1 MSKRKY
7 RKQAEAAARVIFGV
21 CAFFAVLAVGAIF
34 LYMLVNGIP
43 AIRHLGL
50 KNILFG
56 TVWKPVAENPEY
68 GILYIILTS
77 LLGTVLAALA
87 GVPIGVLTAVY
98 LAEVAEP
105 GRAVLVRDAVE
116 VLAGIPSVIYGLL
129 GVYLLG
135 PAMYR
140 LERKIFAGSR
150 THQFTG
156 GANLLSAVLVLAV
169 MILPTVIHV
178 SESSIR
184 GVPREI
190 REASMALGASRIQ
203 TIFRSVLPS
212 ARPGIVTAAVLG
224 ARFCVHKTEGNFNN
238 DIGVPLTLLR
248 LEAQHEVCVVELGM
262 DHAGEID
269 NLARLVEPDM
279 ALITNIGDAHIENL
293 GSRENIFKAKC
304 EIFPH
309 LKRDGLAVLNGDDP
323 LLASLEG
330 TLAQRTVFVG
340 EGEGLDYTARDLSS
354 DGAGHLFCRVKT
366 PRSQFEANIP
376 ALGSHMIYPTLMAA
390 AVAEAL
396 GMAPDE
402 IIRGIGAFL
411 PTKMRMNIVRCKGDI
426 VILNDAYNANPQS
439 MRRAGG
445 RPGPPEG
452 GGGGRYEGAGPRLR
466 AVPPG
471 GGGLL
476 RPVRGGP
483 AHRHWGAGP
492 VHGRGRPG
500 GGAGPGGLLPHPGR
514 GQKRPVP
521 GGAGGGH
528 YPGKGV
534 PVHGV

>member
-1 MSKRKY
+1 M
-7 RKQAEAAARVIFGV
+7 QALTLRQLLEA
-21 CAFFAVLAVGAIF
+21 
-34 LYMLVNGIP
+34 VNG
-43 AIRHLGL
+43 
-50 KNILFG
+50 
-56 TVWKPVAENPEY
+56 T
-68 GILYIILTS
+68 
-77 LLGTVLAALA
+77 LLGDFDDLDAQAVQVSTDSRNITPGCLFIPLEGERFDGHSFIQAALEA
-87 GVPIGVLTAVY
+87 GGCLTARERESY
-98 LAEVAEP
+98 LP
-105 GRAVLVRDAVE
+105 GRFYIKVRSTQRALWELARYYKKLFPIPFIAVT
-116 VLAGIPSVIYGLL
+116 GSVGKTTTKD
-129 GVYLLG
+129 
-135 PAMYR
+135 M
-140 LERKIFAGSR
+140 
-150 THQFTG
+150 
-156 GANLLSAVLVLAV
+156 
-169 MILPTVIHV
+169 
-178 SESSIR
+178 
-184 GVPREI
+184 
-190 REASMALGASRIQ
+190 
-203 TIFRSVLPS
+203 
-212 ARPGIVTAAVLG
+212 TAAVLG

-439 MRRAGG
+439 MRAAAAVLGDAQGRRKVAVVGDMKELGPGSEQFHRAVGGYFAQSGADRLIAIGELARFMAEGAQEAGLAQADYFPTLDAARNALSREVRAGVTILVKAS
-445 RPGPPEG
+445 RSMAFEKIVDF
-452 GGGGRYEGAGPRLR
+452 LLTN
-466 AVPPG
+466 VP
-471 GGGLL
+471 
-476 RPVRGGP
+476 
-483 AHRHWGAGP
+483 
-492 VHGRGRPG
+492 
-500 GGAGPGGLLPHPGR
+500 
-514 GQKRPVP
+514 Q
-521 GGAGGGH
+521 
-528 YPGKGV
+528 
-534 PVHGV
+534 

>member
-1 MSKRKY
+1 M
-7 RKQAEAAARVIFGV
+7 QALTLRQLLEA
-21 CAFFAVLAVGAIF
+21 
-34 LYMLVNGIP
+34 VNG
-43 AIRHLGL
+43 
-50 KNILFG
+50 
-56 TVWKPVAENPEY
+56 T
-68 GILYIILTS
+68 
-77 LLGTVLAALA
+77 LLGDFDDLDAQAVQVSTDSRNITPGCLFIPLEGERFDGHSFIQAALEA
-87 GVPIGVLTAVY
+87 GAAGCLTARERESY
-98 LAEVAEP
+98 LP
-105 GRAVLVRDAVE
+105 GRFYIKVRSTQRALWELARYYKKLFPIPFIAVT
-116 VLAGIPSVIYGLL
+116 GSVGKTTTKD
-129 GVYLLG
+129 
-135 PAMYR
+135 M
-140 LERKIFAGSR
+140 
-150 THQFTG
+150 
-156 GANLLSAVLVLAV
+156 
-169 MILPTVIHV
+169 
-178 SESSIR
+178 
-184 GVPREI
+184 
-190 REASMALGASRIQ
+190 
-203 TIFRSVLPS
+203 
-212 ARPGIVTAAVLG
+212 TAAVLG

-439 MRRAGG
+439 MRAAAAVLGDAQGRRKVAVVGDMKELGPGSEQFHRAVGGYFAQSGADRLIAIGELARFMAEGAQEAGLDQADYFPTLDAARNALSREVRAGVTILVKAS
-445 RPGPPEG
+445 RSMAFEKIVDF
-452 GGGGRYEGAGPRLR
+452 LLTN
-466 AVPPG
+466 VP
-471 GGGLL
+471 
-476 RPVRGGP
+476 
-483 AHRHWGAGP
+483 
-492 VHGRGRPG
+492 
-500 GGAGPGGLLPHPGR
+500 
-514 GQKRPVP
+514 Q
-521 GGAGGGH
+521 
-528 YPGKGV
+528 
-534 PVHGV
+534 

>member
-1 MSKRKY
+1 M
-7 RKQAEAAARVIFGV
+7 QALTLRQLLEA
-21 CAFFAVLAVGAIF
+21 
-34 LYMLVNGIP
+34 VNG
-43 AIRHLGL
+43 
-50 KNILFG
+50 
-56 TVWKPVAENPEY
+56 T
-68 GILYIILTS
+68 
-77 LLGTVLAALA
+77 LLGDFDDLDAQAVQVSTDSRNITPGCLFIPLEGERFDGHSFIQAALEA
-87 GVPIGVLTAVY
+87 GAAGCLTARERESY
-98 LAEVAEP
+98 LP
-105 GRAVLVRDAVE
+105 GRFYIKVRSTQRALWELARYYKKLFPIPFIAVT
-116 VLAGIPSVIYGLL
+116 GSVGKTTTKD
-129 GVYLLG
+129 
-135 PAMYR
+135 M
-140 LERKIFAGSR
+140 
-150 THQFTG
+150 
-156 GANLLSAVLVLAV
+156 
-169 MILPTVIHV
+169 
-178 SESSIR
+178 
-184 GVPREI
+184 
-190 REASMALGASRIQ
+190 
-203 TIFRSVLPS
+203 
-212 ARPGIVTAAVLG
+212 TAAVLG

-439 MRRAGG
+439 MRAAAAVLGDAQGRRKVAVVGDMKELGPGSEQFHRAVGGYFAQAGTDRLIAVGDLARFMAEGARDAGLGQADWFPTLDAARNALSREVRAGVTILVKAS
-445 RPGPPEG
+445 RSMAFEKIVDF
-452 GGGGRYEGAGPRLR
+452 LLTN
-466 AVPPG
+466 VP
-471 GGGLL
+471 
-476 RPVRGGP
+476 
-483 AHRHWGAGP
+483 
-492 VHGRGRPG
+492 
-500 GGAGPGGLLPHPGR
+500 
-514 GQKRPVP
+514 Q
-521 GGAGGGH
+521 
-528 YPGKGV
+528 
-534 PVHGV
+534 

>member
-1 MSKRKY
+1 M
-7 RKQAEAAARVIFGV
+7 QALTLRQLLEA
-21 CAFFAVLAVGAIF
+21 
-34 LYMLVNGIP
+34 VNG
-43 AIRHLGL
+43 
-50 KNILFG
+50 
-56 TVWKPVAENPEY
+56 T
-68 GILYIILTS
+68 
-77 LLGTVLAALA
+77 LLGDFDDLDAQAVQVSTDSRSITPGCLFIPLEGERFDGHSFIQAALEA
-87 GVPIGVLTAVY
+87 GAAGCLTARERESY
-98 LAEVAEP
+98 LP
-105 GRAVLVRDAVE
+105 GRFYIKVRSTQRALWELARYYKKLFPIPFIAVT
-116 VLAGIPSVIYGLL
+116 GSVGKTTTKD
-129 GVYLLG
+129 
-135 PAMYR
+135 M
-140 LERKIFAGSR
+140 
-150 THQFTG
+150 
-156 GANLLSAVLVLAV
+156 
-169 MILPTVIHV
+169 
-178 SESSIR
+178 
-184 GVPREI
+184 
-190 REASMALGASRIQ
+190 
-203 TIFRSVLPS
+203 
-212 ARPGIVTAAVLG
+212 TAAVLG
-224 ARFCVHKTEGNFNN
+224 ARFRVHKTEGNFNN

-439 MRRAGG
+439 MRAAAAVLGDAQGRRKVAVVGDMKELGPGSEQFHRAVGGYFAQSGADRLIAIGELARFMAEGAQEAGLAQADYFPTLDAARNALSREVRAGVTILVKAS
-445 RPGPPEG
+445 RSMAFEKIVDF
-452 GGGGRYEGAGPRLR
+452 LLTN
-466 AVPPG
+466 VP
-471 GGGLL
+471 
-476 RPVRGGP
+476 
-483 AHRHWGAGP
+483 
-492 VHGRGRPG
+492 
-500 GGAGPGGLLPHPGR
+500 
-514 GQKRPVP
+514 Q
-521 GGAGGGH
+521 
-528 YPGKGV
+528 
-534 PVHGV
+534 

>member
-1 MSKRKY
+1 M
-7 RKQAEAAARVIFGV
+7 QALTLRQLLEA
-21 CAFFAVLAVGAIF
+21 
-34 LYMLVNGIP
+34 VNG
-43 AIRHLGL
+43 
-50 KNILFG
+50 
-56 TVWKPVAENPEY
+56 T
-68 GILYIILTS
+68 
-77 LLGTVLAALA
+77 LLGDFDDLDAQAVQVSTDSRNITPGCLFIPLEGERFDGHSFIQAALEA
-87 GVPIGVLTAVY
+87 GAAGCLTARERESY
-98 LAEVAEP
+98 LP
-105 GRAVLVRDAVE
+105 GRFYIKVRSTQRALWELARYYKKLFPIPFIAVT
-116 VLAGIPSVIYGLL
+116 GSVGKTTTKD
-129 GVYLLG
+129 
-135 PAMYR
+135 M
-140 LERKIFAGSR
+140 
-150 THQFTG
+150 
-156 GANLLSAVLVLAV
+156 
-169 MILPTVIHV
+169 
-178 SESSIR
+178 
-184 GVPREI
+184 
-190 REASMALGASRIQ
+190 
-203 TIFRSVLPS
+203 
-212 ARPGIVTAAVLG
+212 TAAVLG

-439 MRRAGG
+439 MRAAAAVLGDAQGRRKVAVVGDMKELGPGSKQFHRAVGGYFAQSGADRLIAIGELARFMAEGAQEAGLDQADYFPTLDAARNALSREVRAGVTILVKAS
-445 RPGPPEG
+445 RSMAFEKIVDF
-452 GGGGRYEGAGPRLR
+452 LLTN
-466 AVPPG
+466 VP
-471 GGGLL
+471 
-476 RPVRGGP
+476 
-483 AHRHWGAGP
+483 
-492 VHGRGRPG
+492 
-500 GGAGPGGLLPHPGR
+500 
-514 GQKRPVP
+514 Q
-521 GGAGGGH
+521 
-528 YPGKGV
+528 
-534 PVHGV
+534 

>member
-1 MSKRKY
+1 M
-7 RKQAEAAARVIFGV
+7 QALTLRQLLEA
-21 CAFFAVLAVGAIF
+21 
-34 LYMLVNGIP
+34 VNG
-43 AIRHLGL
+43 
-50 KNILFG
+50 
-56 TVWKPVAENPEY
+56 T
-68 GILYIILTS
+68 
-77 LLGTVLAALA
+77 LLGDFDDLDAQAVQVSTDSRNITPGCLFIPLEGERFDGHSFIQAALEA
-87 GVPIGVLTAVY
+87 GAAGCLTARERESY
-98 LAEVAEP
+98 LP
-105 GRAVLVRDAVE
+105 GRFYIKVRSTQRALWELARYYKGLFPIPFIAVT
-116 VLAGIPSVIYGLL
+116 GSVGKTTTKDM
-129 GVYLLG
+129 V
-135 PAMYR
+135 
-140 LERKIFAGSR
+140 
-150 THQFTG
+150 
-156 GANLLSAVLVLAV
+156 
-169 MILPTVIHV
+169 
-178 SESSIR
+178 
-184 GVPREI
+184 
-190 REASMALGASRIQ
+190 
-203 TIFRSVLPS
+203 
-212 ARPGIVTAAVLG
+212 AAVLG
-224 ARFCVHKTEGNFNN
+224 ARFRVHKTEGNFNN

-439 MRRAGG
+439 MRAAAAVLGDAQGRRKVAVVGDMKELGPGSEQFHRAVGGYFAQSGADRLIAIGELARFMAEGAQEAGLDQADYFPTLDAARNALSREVRAGVTILVKAS
-445 RPGPPEG
+445 RSMAFEKIVDF
-452 GGGGRYEGAGPRLR
+452 LLTN
-466 AVPPG
+466 VP
-471 GGGLL
+471 
-476 RPVRGGP
+476 
-483 AHRHWGAGP
+483 
-492 VHGRGRPG
+492 
-500 GGAGPGGLLPHPGR
+500 
-514 GQKRPVP
+514 Q
-521 GGAGGGH
+521 
-528 YPGKGV
+528 
-534 PVHGV
+534 

>member
-1 MSKRKY
+1 M
-7 RKQAEAAARVIFGV
+7 QALTLRQLLEA
-21 CAFFAVLAVGAIF
+21 
-34 LYMLVNGIP
+34 VNG
-43 AIRHLGL
+43 
-50 KNILFG
+50 
-56 TVWKPVAENPEY
+56 T
-68 GILYIILTS
+68 
-77 LLGTVLAALA
+77 LLGDFDDLDAQAVQVSTDSRNITPGCLFIPLEGERFDGHSFINSALEAGAA
-87 GVPIGVLTAVY
+87 GCLTARERESY
-98 LAEVAEP
+98 LP
-105 GRAVLVRDAVE
+105 GRFYIKVRSTQRALWELARYYKKLFPIPFIAVT
-116 VLAGIPSVIYGLL
+116 GSVGKTTTKD
-129 GVYLLG
+129 
-135 PAMYR
+135 M
-140 LERKIFAGSR
+140 
-150 THQFTG
+150 
-156 GANLLSAVLVLAV
+156 
-169 MILPTVIHV
+169 
-178 SESSIR
+178 
-184 GVPREI
+184 
-190 REASMALGASRIQ
+190 
-203 TIFRSVLPS
+203 
-212 ARPGIVTAAVLG
+212 TAAVLG
-224 ARFCVHKTEGNFNN
+224 ARFRVHKTEGNFNN

-439 MRRAGG
+439 MRAAAAVLGDAQGRRKVAVVGDMKELGPGSEQFHRAVGGYFAQSGADRLIAIGELARFMAEGAQEAGLAQADYFPTLDAARNALSREVRAGVTILVKAS
-445 RPGPPEG
+445 RSMAFEKIVDF
-452 GGGGRYEGAGPRLR
+452 LLTN
-466 AVPPG
+466 VP
-471 GGGLL
+471 
-476 RPVRGGP
+476 
-483 AHRHWGAGP
+483 
-492 VHGRGRPG
+492 
-500 GGAGPGGLLPHPGR
+500 
-514 GQKRPVP
+514 Q
-521 GGAGGGH
+521 
-528 YPGKGV
+528 
-534 PVHGV
+534 